1 MTFQLDTSG
10 GVCAPI
16 IDGWA
21 KWPHQALSVGEPMRW
36 PDLSP
41 FAQGYIEALFASVR
55 VDALGATYAER
66 PALLPRFSDLA
77 PETLARI
84 IADCEA
90 IERHLRREQMS
101 TGGARAWELRQSG
114 FWPKTWPPLT
124 VQLCDDGKVRLA

>member
-1 MTFQLDTSG
+1 MTFQLDTTGAVAMGSEHG
-10 GVCAPI
+10 PQYARVNLV
-16 IDGWA
+16 W
-21 KWPHQALSVGEPMRW
+21 S
-36 PDLSP
+36 DLSP

-90 IERHLRREQMS
+90 MERNKGKPGTREN
-101 TGGARAWELRQSG
+101 GADCWAGRQEG
-114 FWPKTWPPLT
+114 RKPGDYAPHPFPPLT